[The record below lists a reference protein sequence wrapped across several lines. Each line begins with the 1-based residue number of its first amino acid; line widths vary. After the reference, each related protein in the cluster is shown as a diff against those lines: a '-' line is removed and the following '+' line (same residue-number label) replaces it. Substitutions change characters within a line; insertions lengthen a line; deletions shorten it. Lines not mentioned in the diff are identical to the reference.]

1 MMTSPKSRAEV
12 AESDQWCLT
21 PLFPSDASWQAAFT
35 KLAPHPDHTPIWK
48 ELAACQGTLHLGAK
62 EVLHTL
68 QLLLSIDR
76 ELSRLYTFAHLK
88 HDEEIG
94 NTTYKAA
101 YEKISHL
108 CHRFAEESSWFQPE
122 LLGLEEAFVEKLLQ
136 DPLLA
141 EYHFHLE
148 KLVRLKPHTLPKEQE
163 ALLALSGQA
172 LQTASKTFS
181 SLNNADFIFPSIQDG
196 HGEEKPLSHASYA
209 LYLRSHDRTLRQHA
223 FETYHKHYLRFEN
236 TLADLLNGQL
246 QTHLLRARARKYS
259 SCLEAA
265 LFANNIP
272 VSVYTSLIEAVNQGK
287 KDLQR
292 YLQLKKRLL
301 KVDTLRAFDL
311 YVPLTDQVD
320 IQMDFPQAVDLLITS
335 VAPLGEE
342 YQSILRKG
350 LVQERWVD
358 RYENR
363 QKRSGAYSSGCY
375 DSHPYILMNYK
386 GLLRDVF
393 TLAHEAGHSMH
404 SFFSRRSQ
412 PYVYSDYSIFLAEV
426 ASTFNEKLL
435 ARHLLHTLHTKQE
448 KIFLIHQILEDIRG
462 TLFRQTM
469 FAEFEMHLHRQIE
482 QAIPLTPSL
491 LKEQYLALNQSYFGD
506 TVALDEHTAIEWA
519 RIPHFYYNFYVF
531 QYATGI
537 SAALSLEEKVA
548 TGHTGAKEAYLLF
561 LKDGC
566 RHYPIE
572 TLRLAGIDMSSPAP
586 VLQTLAIFRSLLAE
600 LEKLLTV

>member
-1 MMTSPKSRAEV
+1 MTSPKLRAEV
-12 AESDQWCLT
+12 AEADKWCLT
-21 PLFPSDASWQAAFT
+21 PLFSSDESWQAACT
-35 KLAPHPDHTPIWK
+35 RLAPQPDQTPIWK
-48 ELAACQGTLHLGAK
+48 ELAECQGTLQLGSAQVLR
-62 EVLHTL
+62 VLHIL
-68 QLLLSIDR
+68 FAIDR

-94 NTTYKAA
+94 NATYKAA
-101 YEKISHL
+101 YEKILHL

-122 LLGLEEAFVEKLLQ
+122 LLALEASYVEQLLQ

-141 EYHFHLE
+141 EYRFHLE
-148 KLVRLKPHTLPKEQE
+148 KLLRLKPHTLPKEQE

-181 SLNNADFIFPSIQDG
+181 SLNDADFVFPPVQDG
-196 HGEEKPLSHASYA
+196 NREEKPLSHASYA
-209 LYLRSHDRTLRQHA
+209 LYLRSHDRTLRQNT
-223 FETYHKHYLRFEN
+223 FETYHKHYLKFEN

-272 VSVYTSLIEAVNQGK
+272 VSVYTSLIEAVGQGK

-292 YLQLKKRLL
+292 YLNLKKRLL
-301 KVDTLRAFDL
+301 QVDTLHAFDL

-320 IQMDFPQAVDLLITS
+320 IQMDFPQAVDVLIAS

-350 LVQERWVD
+350 LVEEGWVD

-435 ARHLLHTLHTKQE
+435 ARHLLQTLRSKHE

-491 LKEQYLALNQSYFGD
+491 LKEQYLAINQSYFGD
-506 TVALDEHTAIEWA
+506 EVVLDEYTAIEWA

-548 TGHTGAKEAYLLF
+548 SHKPGAQEAYLQF
-561 LKDGC
+561 LQDGC

-572 TLRLAGIDMSSPAP
+572 TLRVAGIDMTTPAP
-586 VLQTLAIFRSLLAE
+586 VLQTLAIFRALLAE
-600 LEKLLTV
+600 LEQLLAN